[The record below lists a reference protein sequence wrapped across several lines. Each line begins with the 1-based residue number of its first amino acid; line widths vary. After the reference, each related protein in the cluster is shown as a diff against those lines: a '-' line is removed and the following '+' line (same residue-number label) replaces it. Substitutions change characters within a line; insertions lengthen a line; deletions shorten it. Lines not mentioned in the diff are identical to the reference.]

1 MKGSADIHSNRNI
14 AKSIGIFG
22 GAQCFTVLAALLRT
36 KMAALLIGSAG
47 VGLTAV
53 FNTIATFVA
62 NFSGL
67 GVASSAVKTLSEAV
81 ATGEVA
87 AIEEQVRRIRQ
98 WSVLTALAGC
108 GILWL
113 ASPGLSLYYRGD
125 LSGTLTFAALGLV
138 VVMTLLSGCELAI
151 MKACRRVKQLALT
164 TILASVISVL
174 FVVPFYYWMRMEGVI
189 WAVVVS
195 SFVSSLQVL
204 LISWRLQPLRGG
216 LMPAGGVRRLYDR
229 LCWQKFWLR
238 SRPMI
243 LLGLA
248 FVLSGVVAS
257 GLELCI
263 QSFFVSVASFSI
275 VGLYK
280 AGYQLGVTYPGMI
293 FSAIGNDFY
302 PRLTAVNRDLERR
315 NEVVNRQISVLLF
328 VAVLPL
334 TLLFEGLVSYL
345 LPLLFSSEFSS
356 IETMVRWAALALPF
370 KAVALPVAFLPL
382 ALGKPLHFF
391 LLESLN
397 WVALTIF
404 VLLGYKSGG
413 LDMVGAG
420 ILFCQVVELVIVWG
434 FCRIRYGYRMRLYP
448 IWRKDS

>member
-1 MKGSADIHSNRNI
+1 MKGSADIDSYRNI
-14 AKSIGIFG
+14 VKNIGIFG
-22 GAQCFTVLAALLRT
+22 GAQCFTVLAALVRT

-47 VGLTAV
+47 VGLTAI

-62 NFSGL
+62 NLSSL
-67 GVASSAVKTLSEAV
+67 GVANSAVRTLSEAV
-81 ATGEVA
+81 ATGDAGIVEDH
-87 AIEEQVRRIRQ
+87 VRRIRQ
-98 WSVLTALAGC
+98 WGFMTALAGC
-108 GILWL
+108 GLL
-113 ASPGLSLYYRGD
+113 GCAAPGLSLYYRGD
-125 LSGTLTFAALGLV
+125 LSGTWTFAALGIV

-151 MKACRRVKQLALT
+151 MKACRRVKALALT

-189 WAVVVS
+189 WAVVIS
-195 SFVSSLQVL
+195 SFFSSLQVL
-204 LISWRLQPLRGG
+204 VIGWRLQPLSRG
-216 LMPAGGVRRLYDR
+216 LLPMAGVRS
-229 LCWQKFWLR
+229 LCRRSCWREFWLR

-263 QSFFVSVASFSI
+263 QSFFVSVASFSV

-280 AGYQLGVTYPGMI
+280 AGYQLGVTYPGMV

-302 PRLTAVNRDLERR
+302 PRLTAVHHDQERR

-334 TLLFEGLVSYL
+334 TLLFECLVPYL
-345 LPLLFSSEFSS
+345 LPLLFSAEFSS

-370 KAVALPVAFLPL
+370 KAVALPMAFLPL
-382 ALGKPLHFF
+382 ALGKSLHY
-391 LLESLN
+391 LVLESSSWLL
-397 WVALTIF
+397 LTVF
-404 VLLGYKSGG
+404 VLVGYKVGD
-413 LDMVGAG
+413 LDAVGVG
-420 ILFCQVVELVIVWG
+420 ICLSQVVELLGIWL
-434 FCRIRYGYRMRLYP
+434 FCRMKYGYRLTLFMS
-448 IWRKDS
+448 WRKKV